1 MSDKSQSQRPRFN
14 LVSAFI
20 AALGVKAI
28 QAKQKEKLNNDNPET
43 ESEFKYAG
51 LGAFYGA
58 PIYTPKR
65 TKFKGYMRNESYKAK
80 HKRS

>member
-1 MSDKSQSQRPRFN
+1 MKEETNRPKFN

-28 QAKQKEKLNNDNPET
+28 QKENKDSGLDDGQDENV
-43 ESEFKYAG
+43 FAYGG

-58 PIYTPKR
+58 PIYIPKR
-65 TKFKGYMRNESYKAK
+65 SKFKGYMRDKSYQAK
-80 HKRS
+80 HLK